1 MQDLINQ
8 LKEKF
13 DLPDEKAG
21 EILETVVGSIREKL
35 PEPIASKLDGLLDGE
50 GFDLAEL
57 AGSLTGMAEGLKG
70 DIADKIPDELGDLGE
85 KASGL
90 LGGLFKK

>member
-1 MQDLINQ
+1 MQDLINT

-21 EILETVVGSIREKL
+21 EILSTVVESIREKL
-35 PEPIASKLDGLLDGE
+35 PEPIASKLDGLLEGE
-50 GFDLAEL
+50 GFDLSEL
-57 AGSLTGMAEGLKG
+57 TSNLSGMAEDLT
-70 DIADKIPDELGDLGE
+70 DKLPGDLGE

>member
-1 MQDLINQ
+1 MQDLINT

-13 DLPDEKAG
+13 DLPDEKAS
-21 EILETVVGSIREKL
+21 EILSTVVESIREKL

-50 GFDLAEL
+50 GFDLSEL
-57 AGSLTGMAEGLKG
+57 TSNLSGMAEGFKDDL
-70 DIADKIPDELGDLGE
+70 ADKLPGDLGE
-85 KASGL
+85 KASSL